1 MYEPSPDQNTHDVIL
16 IYEHSAQG
24 WNFNTM
30 IRRAAHV
37 EFLEANIYAKFI
49 MWSFPRILDDNGQP

>member
-1 MYEPSPDQNTHDVIL
+1 MYEPSSDQNTHDVIL

-37 EFLEANIYAKFI
+37 EFLEADIYAKFI